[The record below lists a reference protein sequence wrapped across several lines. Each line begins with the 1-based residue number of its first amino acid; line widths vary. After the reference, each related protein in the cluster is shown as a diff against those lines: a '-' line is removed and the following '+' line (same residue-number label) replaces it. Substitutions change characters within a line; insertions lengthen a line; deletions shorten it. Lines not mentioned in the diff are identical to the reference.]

1 MIQKIVGA
9 ALITLGLFVVIIAVT
24 GTFRFKYVL
33 NRMHAAALCD
43 TLGMLLMLSGVIVSL
58 GFTLLSAKVAIII
71 VFQWMASPVLS
82 HLISRAEVMTHP
94 HLSDVCEVH
103 EDENSL

>member
-33 NRMHAAALCD
+33 NRMH
-43 TLGMLLMLSGVIVSL
+43 
-58 GFTLLSAKVAIII
+58 F
-71 VFQWMASPVLS
+71 
-82 HLISRAEVMTHP
+82 
-94 HLSDVCEVH
+94 
-103 EDENSL
+103 NSV